1 MPALLALRALPWRL
15 IGLSALA
22 FAILALF
29 AHDRIMTEQNGKLK
43 AQLHAITSA
52 QKQQKRTTERTVRE
66 VVEGQERVKTIV
78 RVIHDAPNP
87 EGCRTPAL
95 DELRRVL

>member
-1 MPALLALRALPWRL
+1 MPTLLALRALPWRL
-15 IGLSALA
+15 IGYASLGLVIVSLFVALKLERAHSAKLS
-22 FAILALF
+22 
-29 AHDRIMTEQNGKLK
+29 

-78 RVIHDAPNP
+78 KTIHDAPNP
-87 EGCRTPAL
+87 EGCRTPGL
-95 DELRRVL
+95 ETLRNVL